1 MSADIT
7 QWYSLVISTCM
18 AVYYKFEL
26 RKAILGLY
34 SPWWWESPEPEDS
47 YFVSSEEK
55 WSFLD
60 SFFCSEGGFFL
71 PVSIFRSR
79 GNFFSRGTREK
90 KYQGTEIGQREEKTL
105 PKSRKKEAKICTTFR
120 NEVQKTIYLLVVYK
134 RGFSTEFSF

>member
-1 MSADIT
+1 MMNSREL
-7 QWYSLVISTCM
+7 SP
-18 AVYYKFEL
+18 AVL
-26 RKAILGLY
+26 IA
-34 SPWWWESPEPEDS
+34 PA
-47 YFVSSEEK
+47 VSHRTP
-55 WSFLD
+55 L
-60 SFFCSEGGFFL
+60 L

-90 KYQGTEIGQREEKTL
+90 KNQGTEIGQREEKTL

>member
-1 MSADIT
+1 MYI
-7 QWYSLVISTCM
+7 YVCI
-18 AVYYKFEL
+18 
-26 RKAILGLY
+26 
-34 SPWWWESPEPEDS
+34 S

-55 WSFLD
+55 WS

-79 GNFFSRGTREK
+79 GKLFFTRYEGEK
-90 KYQGTEIGQREEKTL
+90 PQGTEIGQREEKTL

-134 RGFSTEFSF
+134 RGFSTEKT